1 MQWFNLNVATLRSPE
16 YIGSDPAAR
25 ATWLNVSVW
34 CCEQENGGRIFGAKL
49 WKDRQW
55 QQICGVTLDE
65 VNQSFPLLIW
75 DANDLIVW
83 AYPKE
88 KEELVQTKRKAG
100 SIGGRSK
107 SQAKAEASRSNG
119 AKHNP
124 STSQA
129 EPKQEPNGKERKGKE
144 GNRKITNLAPAEAV
158 AEARPRNELLD
169 ALATVGGGKPEEIVP
184 SKWSGIAKALS
195 DIKAV
200 CPDLTIDELQRRA
213 RNYRSHYP
221 EAALTPFAL
230 ASHWAICAGTKRHS
244 SFDEIKIDRS

>member
-1 MQWFNLNVATLRSPE
+1 ME
-16 YIGSDPAAR
+16 
-25 ATWLNVSVW
+25 
-34 CCEQENGGRIFGAKL
+34 
-49 WKDRQW
+49 
-55 QQICGVTLDE
+55 
-65 VNQSFPLLIW
+65 
-75 DANDLIVW
+75 
-83 AYPKE
+83 
-88 KEELVQTKRKAG
+88 
-100 SIGGRSK
+100 
-107 SQAKAEASRSNG
+107 
-119 AKHNP
+119 
-124 STSQA
+124 
-129 EPKQEPNGKERKGKE
+129 GKGMEGKGKE
-144 GNRKITNLAPAEAV
+144 PILAPAKAV